1 MTRREE
7 RKELLYVL
15 FETCFKSDSVEEI
28 FEDATLGRDF
38 VPTEYIENSFNGI
51 LNNIETIDDKIK
63 TNLKGWTFDRI
74 SKISVC
80 IMRIS
85 IYELMFCDHN
95 EIPESASI
103 NEAVELAKQY
113 GTDDSA
119 SFINGVLAKL
129 V

>member
-15 FETCFKSDSVEEI
+15 FETCFKNDSVEEI
-28 FEDATLGRDF
+28 FEDATLSRDF
-38 VPTEYIENSFNGI
+38 VPTDYVETSIKGI
-51 LNNIETIDDKIK
+51 LENIEVIDEKIK

-85 IYELMFCDHN
+85 IYELM
-95 EIPESASI
+95 
-103 NEAVELAKQY
+103 V
-113 GTDDSA
+113 
-119 SFINGVLAKL
+119 
-129 V
+129 